1 MFLGVLITGGYGTAG
16 GYYKTAQ
23 IYVPQSKQFCSLP
36 DLNNAKALH
45 TQDGFLNCGGWQTSN
60 LQRCWNLAP
69 GTNPSIS
76 QGKECIMYS
85 QSWTPQSGVGTY
97 LIGGS
102 TNGKTTDLVKTDG
115 TVMQGFNLK
124 YDTRYLL
131 IIRSR
136 PPEASKLKYRI
147 KGLFEPFPW
156 LKALIKVLKRLC
168 C

>member
-1 MFLGVLITGGYGTAG
+1 MFLHIGVLITGGYGTAG
-16 GYYKTAQ
+16 YYKTAQ
-23 IYVPQSKQFCSLP
+23 VYVPQSKQFCSLP

-60 LQRCWNLAP
+60 LQRCSKWDLESGTWNQ
-69 GTNPSIS
+69 SINLPR
-76 QGKECIMYS
+76 KRMYS

-124 YDTRYLL
+124 YDTRYLF
-131 IIRSR
+131 IIS
-136 PPEASKLKYRI
+136 
-147 KGLFEPFPW
+147 GLLFDFPN
-156 LKALIKVLKRLC
+156 LF
-168 C
+168 